1 MRLLI
6 SSSNYLYEY
15 NEGKLNKIKKGSFW
29 KKSGPNY
36 VYKDAYHGKE
46 KLEFKGNVIDFS
58 EDYFIV
64 KTRFFQMYKGTDL
77 VRTFKF
83 DVNSIQVLKEN
94 IYSRQGD
101 MRFAPGNILIG
112 SPEFVAIYDESLN
125 PLYEVT
131 ALELG
136 VNEIIDVR
144 MIAEGQ
150 KGAGHLRIISKDN
163 LTVLEI
169 NPITKI
175 AYSTINFKTMG
186 LIEGI
191 NDYAFN
197 VKNRAQVLN
206 VEDKVVLVLNDLGI
220 ILIYDE
226 YYKFQ
231 EKIELLKT
239 PIDFL
244 TPCFDG
250 VDGIEEDDYR
260 QYIDMYGSRME
271 HENIRRMDK
280 INKTGTS
287 VLNMD
292 DLQELTDG
300 VIIYGSRDCVHCEGA
315 IDMVSDAHK
324 EFDFKSYYM
333 DLSDEE
339 MYRKEKDIKSYPTTV
354 ILKDG
359 EEKHRFVGK
368 LNYEDF
374 LEKLEEE

>member
-150 KGAGHLRIISKDN
+150 KGAGHLRIIAKDN

-220 ILIYDE
+220 ILGYDE

-359 EEKHRFVGK
+359 QEKHRFVGK

>member
-6 SSSNYLYEY
+6 SSGNQIYEY
-15 NEGKLNKIKKGSFW
+15 NEKKLNKLKKGCFW
-29 KKSGPNY
+29 KKSGEEY
-36 VYKDAYHGKE
+36 IYKDTYHGKE
-46 KLEFKGNVIDFS
+46 DITFKGNIIDFS
-58 EDYFIV
+58 EDYFII
-64 KTRFFQMYKGTDL
+64 KTRFFQMYKGENL
-77 VRTFKF
+77 MRTFKF

-94 IYSRQGD
+94 IYSKQGD
-101 MRFAPGNILIG
+101 MRFAPGNVLIG

-136 VNEIIDVR
+136 INEIIGAH
-144 MIAEGQ
+144 IIEEGE

-163 LTVLEI
+163 LTILEI
-169 NPITKI
+169 NPITKVP
-175 AYSTINFKTMG
+175 YYTINFKTMG

-206 VEDKVVLVLNDLGI
+206 VEDKIVVVLNDVGT
-220 ILIYDE
+220 ILVYDE
-226 YYKFQ
+226 YYKFV

-239 PIDFL
+239 PIDYV
-244 TPCFDG
+244 TTCFDG
-250 VDGIEEDDYR
+250 AEKIEEDTYR

-271 HENIRRMDK
+271 HENMRRMDK

-292 DLQELTDG
+292 DLVELTDG

>member
-36 VYKDAYHGKE
+36 VYKDTYHGKE

-64 KTRFFQMYKGTDL
+64 KTRFFQMYKGVDL

-150 KGAGHLRIISKDN
+150 KGAGHLRIIAKDN

-220 ILIYDE
+220 ILVYDE

-359 EEKHRFVGK
+359 QEKHRFVGK

>member
-150 KGAGHLRIISKDN
+150 KGAGHLRIIAKDN

-220 ILIYDE
+220 ILVYDE

-250 VDGIEEDDYR
+250 VDEIEEDDYR

-359 EEKHRFVGK
+359 QEKHRFVGK

>member
-58 EDYFIV
+58 EEYFIV

-136 VNEIIDVR
+136 VNEIIDAR

-150 KGAGHLRIISKDN
+150 KGAGHLRIIAKDN

-250 VDGIEEDDYR
+250 VDGIVEDDYR

-359 EEKHRFVGK
+359 QEKHRFVGK

>member
-46 KLEFKGNVIDFS
+46 KLDFKGNVIDFS

-136 VNEIIDVR
+136 VNEIIDAR

-150 KGAGHLRIISKDN
+150 KGAGHLRIIAKDN

-220 ILIYDE
+220 ILVYDE

-250 VDGIEEDDYR
+250 VDEIEEDDYR

-339 MYRKEKDIKSYPTTV
+339 MYRKERDIKSYPTTV

-359 EEKHRFVGK
+359 QEKHRFVGK

>member
-6 SSSNYLYEY
+6 SSSNNLYEY

-64 KTRFFQMYKGTDL
+64 KTRFFQMYRGTDL

-101 MRFAPGNILIG
+101 MRFALGNILIG

-150 KGAGHLRIISKDN
+150 KGAGHLRIIAKDN

-220 ILIYDE
+220 ILVYDE

-359 EEKHRFVGK
+359 QEKHRFVGK

>member
-94 IYSRQGD
+94 IYSKQGD

-136 VNEIIDVR
+136 VNEIIDAR

-150 KGAGHLRIISKDN
+150 KGAGHLRIIAKDN

-220 ILIYDE
+220 ILVYDE

-250 VDGIEEDDYR
+250 VDEIEEDDYR

-359 EEKHRFVGK
+359 QEKHRFVGK

>member
-36 VYKDAYHGKE
+36 VYKDAYHGKQ

-112 SPEFVAIYDESLN
+112 SQEFVAIYDESLN

-136 VNEIIDVR
+136 VNEIIDAR

-150 KGAGHLRIISKDN
+150 KGAGHLRIIAKDN

-220 ILIYDE
+220 ILVYDE

-250 VDGIEEDDYR
+250 VDEIEEDDYR

>member
-6 SSSNYLYEY
+6 SSSNNLYEY

-220 ILIYDE
+220 ILVYDE

-250 VDGIEEDDYR
+250 VDEIEEDDYR

-315 IDMVSDAHK
+315 IDMVSDAHR

>member
-15 NEGKLNKIKKGSFW
+15 NEGILNKIKKGSFW

-150 KGAGHLRIISKDN
+150 KGAGHLRIIAKDN

-220 ILIYDE
+220 ILVYDE

-250 VDGIEEDDYR
+250 VDEIEEDDYR

>member
-36 VYKDAYHGKE
+36 VYKDAYHGKQ

-64 KTRFFQMYKGTDL
+64 KTRFFQMYKGMDL
-77 VRTFKF
+77 MRTFKF

-150 KGAGHLRIISKDN
+150 KGAGHLRIIAKDN

-220 ILIYDE
+220 ILVYDE

-359 EEKHRFVGK
+359 QEKHRFVGK

>member
-36 VYKDAYHGKE
+36 VYKDAYHGKQ

-136 VNEIIDVR
+136 VNEIIDAR

-150 KGAGHLRIISKDN
+150 KGAGHLRIIAKDN

-220 ILIYDE
+220 ILVYDE

-250 VDGIEEDDYR
+250 VDKIEEDDYR

-359 EEKHRFVGK
+359 QEKHRFVGK

>member
-150 KGAGHLRIISKDN
+150 KGAGHLRIIAKDN

-220 ILIYDE
+220 ILVYDE

-250 VDGIEEDDYR
+250 VDEIEEDDYR

-359 EEKHRFVGK
+359 QEKHRFIGK

>member
-150 KGAGHLRIISKDN
+150 KGAGHLRIIAKDN

-220 ILIYDE
+220 ILVYDE

>member
-36 VYKDAYHGKE
+36 VYKDAYHGKQ

-136 VNEIIDVR
+136 VNEIIDAR

-150 KGAGHLRIISKDN
+150 KGAGHLRIIAKDN

-220 ILIYDE
+220 ILVYDE

-250 VDGIEEDDYR
+250 VDEIEEDDYR

-359 EEKHRFVGK
+359 QEKHRFVGK

>member
-64 KTRFFQMYKGTDL
+64 KTRFFQMYKGIDL

-150 KGAGHLRIISKDN
+150 KGAGHLRIIAKDN

-220 ILIYDE
+220 ILVYDE

-354 ILKDG
+354 ILKNG
-359 EEKHRFVGK
+359 QEKHRFVGK

>member
-150 KGAGHLRIISKDN
+150 KGAGHLRIIAKDN

-220 ILIYDE
+220 ILVYDE

-287 VLNMD
+287 VLNME

-359 EEKHRFVGK
+359 QEKHRFVGK

>member
-6 SSSNYLYEY
+6 SSSNYIYEY

-220 ILIYDE
+220 ILVYDE

-359 EEKHRFVGK
+359 QEKHRFVGK

>member
-150 KGAGHLRIISKDN
+150 KGAGHLRIIAKDN

-220 ILIYDE
+220 ILVYDE

-250 VDGIEEDDYR
+250 VDEIQEDDYR

-359 EEKHRFVGK
+359 QEKHRFVGK

>member
-29 KKSGPNY
+29 KKSGSNY

-150 KGAGHLRIISKDN
+150 KGAGHLRIIAKDN

-220 ILIYDE
+220 ILVYDE

-250 VDGIEEDDYR
+250 VDEIEEDDYR

-359 EEKHRFVGK
+359 QEKHRFVGK

>member
-136 VNEIIDVR
+136 VNEIIDAR

-150 KGAGHLRIISKDN
+150 KGAGHLRIIAKDN

-220 ILIYDE
+220 ILVYDE

-250 VDGIEEDDYR
+250 VDKIEEDDYR

-359 EEKHRFVGK
+359 QEKHRFVGK

>member
-6 SSSNYLYEY
+6 SSSNNLYEY

-150 KGAGHLRIISKDN
+150 KGAGHLRIIAKDN

-220 ILIYDE
+220 ILVYDE

-260 QYIDMYGSRME
+260 QYIDMYGSRIE

-315 IDMVSDAHK
+315 IDMVSDAHR

-359 EEKHRFVGK
+359 QEKHRFVGK

>member
-150 KGAGHLRIISKDN
+150 KGAGHLRIIAKDN

-220 ILIYDE
+220 ILVYDE

-315 IDMVSDAHK
+315 IDMVSDAHR

>member
-36 VYKDAYHGKE
+36 VYKDAYHGKQ

-101 MRFAPGNILIG
+101 MRFTPGNILIG
-112 SPEFVAIYDESLN
+112 SQEFVAIYDESLN

-136 VNEIIDVR
+136 VNEIIDAR

-150 KGAGHLRIISKDN
+150 KGAGHLRIIAKDN

-220 ILIYDE
+220 ILVYDE

-250 VDGIEEDDYR
+250 VDKIEEDDYR
-260 QYIDMYGSRME
+260 QYIDMYGSRLE
-271 HENIRRMDK
+271 QENIRRMDK

-359 EEKHRFVGK
+359 KEKHRFVGK

>member
-112 SPEFVAIYDESLN
+112 SSEFVAIYDESLN

-136 VNEIIDVR
+136 VNEIIDAR

-175 AYSTINFKTMG
+175 SYSTINFKTMG

-220 ILIYDE
+220 ILVYDE

-359 EEKHRFVGK
+359 QEKHRFIGK

>member
-6 SSSNYLYEY
+6 SSSNNLYEY

-136 VNEIIDVR
+136 VNEIIDAR

-150 KGAGHLRIISKDN
+150 KGAGHLRIIAKDN

-220 ILIYDE
+220 ILVYDE

-359 EEKHRFVGK
+359 QEKHRFVGK

>member
-150 KGAGHLRIISKDN
+150 KGAGHLRIIAKDN

-220 ILIYDE
+220 ILVYDE

-260 QYIDMYGSRME
+260 QYIDMYGSRLE

>member
-6 SSSNYLYEY
+6 SSSNNLYEY

-136 VNEIIDVR
+136 VNEIIDAR

-150 KGAGHLRIISKDN
+150 KGAGHLRIIAKDN

-220 ILIYDE
+220 ILVYDE

-239 PIDFL
+239 PIDYV
-244 TPCFDG
+244 TTCFDG
-250 VDGIEEDDYR
+250 VDEIEEDDYR

-271 HENIRRMDK
+271 HENMRRMDK

-292 DLQELTDG
+292 DLVELTDG

-354 ILKDG
+354 ILKNG

>member
-136 VNEIIDVR
+136 VNEIIDAR

-220 ILIYDE
+220 ILVYDE

-359 EEKHRFVGK
+359 QEKHRFVGK

>member
-36 VYKDAYHGKE
+36 VYKDAYRGKE

-136 VNEIIDVR
+136 VNEIIDAR

-150 KGAGHLRIISKDN
+150 KGAGHLRIIAKDN

-191 NDYAFN
+191 NDYFFN

-220 ILIYDE
+220 ILVYDE

-250 VDGIEEDDYR
+250 VDEIEEDDYR

-359 EEKHRFVGK
+359 QEKHRFVGK

>member
-6 SSSNYLYEY
+6 SSSNNLYEY

-29 KKSGPNY
+29 KKSGLNY
-36 VYKDAYHGKE
+36 VYKDKYYGKE
-46 KLEFKGNVIDFS
+46 TIEFKGNVIDFS

-220 ILIYDE
+220 ILVYDE

>member
-150 KGAGHLRIISKDN
+150 KGAGHLRIIAKDN

-220 ILIYDE
+220 ILVYDE

-260 QYIDMYGSRME
+260 QYIDMYGSRIE

-315 IDMVSDAHK
+315 IDMVSDAHR

-359 EEKHRFVGK
+359 QEKHRFVGK

>member
-64 KTRFFQMYKGTDL
+64 KTRFFQMYKGMDL
-77 VRTFKF
+77 MRTFKF

-150 KGAGHLRIISKDN
+150 KGAGHLRIIAKDN

-206 VEDKVVLVLNDLGI
+206 IEDKVVLVLNDLGI
-220 ILIYDE
+220 ILVYDE

-250 VDGIEEDDYR
+250 VDEIEEDDYR

-359 EEKHRFVGK
+359 QEKHRFVGK